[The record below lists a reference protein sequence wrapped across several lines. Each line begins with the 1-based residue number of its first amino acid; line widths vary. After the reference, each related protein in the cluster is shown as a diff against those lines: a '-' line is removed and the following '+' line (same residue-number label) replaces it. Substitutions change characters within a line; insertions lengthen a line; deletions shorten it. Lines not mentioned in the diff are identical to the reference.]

1 MYLST
6 TAVIPRLRF
15 HKMDYNA
22 VATISPLLAR
32 SHSRTCDYTI
42 AGMIMWA
49 HYFNYEYA
57 IVDNTLF
64 VKGVEENDR
73 TTPAFSIPIGE
84 MPLSDAAAL
93 LKEYCMAENIPLVF
107 STVPEDRVE
116 ELRQLGECR
125 IEELTDWADYLYN
138 ARDLATLS
146 GNRYSKKRN
155 HVNRFP
161 RDPPGASLV
170 DLTPDMVP
178 RIKTFLDTL
187 PPDEEHVTA
196 QIERN
201 EVMRLLDHWDSLPM
215 DGAALMTPDRG
226 IVAFAIGEVIAD
238 TLYVHIE
245 KMLHDIN
252 GAGETINKEFAA
264 MMLDRYG
271 VTFINREEDAGDEGL
286 RRAKES
292 YHPLMMLRK
301 YNVAFSG

>member
-6 TAVIPRLRF
+6 TAVLPRLRF
-15 HKMDYNA
+15 HKMDYSS
-22 VATISPLLAR
+22 VDTIRQLLAR
-32 SHSRTCDYTI
+32 SHSRTCDYTL

-57 IVDNTLF
+57 IVGNTLF

-73 TTPAFSIPIGE
+73 STPAFSIPIGE
-84 MPLSDAAAL
+84 MPLSESVAL
-93 LKEYCMAENIPLVF
+93 LKEYCRDENIPLVF
-107 STVPEDRVE
+107 SAVPEDRVE
-116 ELRQLGECR
+116 ELRQLGDCHV
-125 IEELTDWADYLYN
+125 EELTDWADYLYN
-138 ARDLATLS
+138 ARELATLP

-155 HVNRFP
+155 HVNRFTS
-161 RDPPGASLV
+161 DHPGTTLV
-170 DLTPDMVP
+170 DLTPEMVP
-178 RIKTFLDTL
+178 QIKDFINSL
-187 PPDEEHVTA
+187 PPDREHVTA

-201 EVMRLLDHWDSLPM
+201 EVIRLLDHWDSVHM
-215 DGAALMTPDRG
+215 DGAVLVTPDHG

-264 MMLDRYG
+264 MMLERYG

-301 YNVAFSG
+301 YNVAFTD

>member
-15 HKMDYNA
+15 HKMDYSA

-107 STVPEDRVE
+107 SAVPEDRVE

-146 GNRYSKKRN
+146 GNRYSKN
-155 HVNRFP
+155 
-161 RDPPGASLV
+161 A
-170 DLTPDMVP
+170 TM
-178 RIKTFLDTL
+178 
-187 PPDEEHVTA
+187 
-196 QIERN
+196 
-201 EVMRLLDHWDSLPM
+201 
-215 DGAALMTPDRG
+215 
-226 IVAFAIGEVIAD
+226 
-238 TLYVHIE
+238 
-245 KMLHDIN
+245 
-252 GAGETINKEFAA
+252 
-264 MMLDRYG
+264 
-271 VTFINREEDAGDEGL
+271 
-286 RRAKES
+286 
-292 YHPLMMLRK
+292 
-301 YNVAFSG
+301 